1 MKSKIMVAVGAF
13 ALCTGSVSWAA
24 GVDAAAAEAL
34 MKKSGCG
41 KCHSVSAKKEG
52 PAYKETAAKL
62 KGKAGAED
70 ELFKHLTTNPKVKVE
85 HTASGQKIFR
95 ITEGI
100 VVEGKIQKPN
110 AFYVLQ
116 RSSMD
121 YDWESLKQ
129 DFLPKILQAASHH
142 PF

>member
-1 MKSKIMVAVGAF
+1 MMRFARVAAMMLTLLGARS
-13 ALCTGSVSWAA
+13 ALAQE
-24 GVDAAAAEAL
+24 AAAA
-34 MKKSGCG
+34 
-41 KCHSVSAKKEG
+41 
-52 PAYKETAAKL
+52 
-62 KGKAGAED
+62 
-70 ELFKHLTTNPKVKVE
+70 PKVKVE
-85 HTASGQKIFR
+85 RSASGQKIFR

-129 DFLPKILQAASHH
+129 DFIPKILEATGKH

>member
-1 MKSKIMVAVGAF
+1 MRAF
-13 ALCTGSVSWAA
+13 AMWATIGLA
-24 GVDAAAAEAL
+24 SSSALVLAQSAEPGAA
-34 MKKSGCG
+34 
-41 KCHSVSAKKEG
+41 
-52 PAYKETAAKL
+52 
-62 KGKAGAED
+62 
-70 ELFKHLTTNPKVKVE
+70 PKVKVE
-85 HTASGQKIFR
+85 RSASGQKIFR

-100 VVEGKIQKPN
+100 VVEGRIQKPN

-129 DFLPKILQAASHH
+129 DFLPKILEATGKH

>member
-1 MKSKIMVAVGAF
+1 MKRALGMMVPAILLLSTVAT
-13 ALCTGSVSWAA
+13 AQEQAA
-24 GVDAAAAEAL
+24 PAA
-34 MKKSGCG
+34 
-41 KCHSVSAKKEG
+41 
-52 PAYKETAAKL
+52 
-62 KGKAGAED
+62 
-70 ELFKHLTTNPKVKVE
+70 PKVKVE
-85 HTASGQKIFR
+85 RSASGQKIFR

>member
-1 MKSKIMVAVGAF
+1 MRFLLIAAMMLG
-13 ALCTGSVSWAA
+13 LMGSARA
-24 GVDAAAAEAL
+24 QDA
-34 MKKSGCG
+34 
-41 KCHSVSAKKEG
+41 
-52 PAYKETAAKL
+52 TAA
-62 KGKAGAED
+62 
-70 ELFKHLTTNPKVKVE
+70 PKVKVE
-85 HTASGQKIFR
+85 RSASGQKIFR

-129 DFLPKILQAASHH
+129 DFLPKILEATGKH

>member
-1 MKSKIMVAVGAF
+1 MRRAIVAVMLAS
-13 ALCTGSVSWAA
+13 ATLLPSV
-24 GVDAAAAEAL
+24 AAAQDAP
-34 MKKSGCG
+34 
-41 KCHSVSAKKEG
+41 
-52 PAYKETAAKL
+52 PATAA
-62 KGKAGAED
+62 
-70 ELFKHLTTNPKVKVE
+70 PKVKVE
-85 HTASGQKIFR
+85 RSASGQKIFR

-121 YDWESLKQ
+121 YDWESLKK
-129 DFLPKILQAASHH
+129 DFLPKILEAASRH

>member
-1 MKSKIMVAVGAF
+1 MSRTLIVAMTVFGFGLPAF
-13 ALCTGSVSWAA
+13 GQAERTPATPATSDAGQQAA
-24 GVDAAAAEAL
+24 
-34 MKKSGCG
+34 
-41 KCHSVSAKKEG
+41 
-52 PAYKETAAKL
+52 
-62 KGKAGAED
+62 
-70 ELFKHLTTNPKVKVE
+70 PKVKVE
-85 HTASGQKIFR
+85 RSASGQKIFR

-129 DFLPKILQAASHH
+129 DFLPKIMQAASRH

>member
-1 MKSKIMVAVGAF
+1 MKHALVAAMLLLSTVAVAQDQP
-13 ALCTGSVSWAA
+13 AA
-24 GVDAAAAEAL
+24 
-34 MKKSGCG
+34 
-41 KCHSVSAKKEG
+41 
-52 PAYKETAAKL
+52 TAA
-62 KGKAGAED
+62 
-70 ELFKHLTTNPKVKVE
+70 PKVKVE
-85 HTASGQKIFR
+85 RSASGQKIFR

>member
-1 MKSKIMVAVGAF
+1 MRRAIVVARARVLSSAVAVGGAR
-13 ALCTGSVSWAA
+13 A
-24 GVDAAAAEAL
+24 GRAAAA
-34 MKKSGCG
+34 
-41 KCHSVSAKKEG
+41 
-52 PAYKETAAKL
+52 TAA
-62 KGKAGAED
+62 
-70 ELFKHLTTNPKVKVE
+70 PKVKVE
-85 HTASGQKIFR
+85 RSASGQKIFR

-129 DFLPKILQAASHH
+129 DFLPKILRGGFEA
-142 PF
+142 PVLRVN

>member
-1 MKSKIMVAVGAF
+1 MRRVTF
-13 ALCTGSVSWAA
+13 AAMLLLSTV
-24 GVDAAAAEAL
+24 AAAQE
-34 MKKSGCG
+34 
-41 KCHSVSAKKEG
+41 E
-52 PAYKETAAKL
+52 PAATAA
-62 KGKAGAED
+62 
-70 ELFKHLTTNPKVKVE
+70 PKVKVE
-85 HTASGQKIFR
+85 RSASGQKIFR

-129 DFLPKILQAASHH
+129 DFLPKILQAASRH

>member
-1 MKSKIMVAVGAF
+1 MMRVTIAALLMLSTAVVAQE
-13 ALCTGSVSWAA
+13 AA
-24 GVDAAAAEAL
+24 TSAA
-34 MKKSGCG
+34 
-41 KCHSVSAKKEG
+41 
-52 PAYKETAAKL
+52 
-62 KGKAGAED
+62 
-70 ELFKHLTTNPKVKVE
+70 PKVKVE
-85 HTASGQKIFR
+85 RSASGQKIFR

>member
-1 MKSKIMVAVGAF
+1 MKRVLLAMGLVAA
-13 ALCTGSVSWAA
+13 VSPVVSAQ
-24 GVDAAAAEAL
+24 DAPPAEA
-34 MKKSGCG
+34 
-41 KCHSVSAKKEG
+41 A
-52 PAYKETAAKL
+52 
-62 KGKAGAED
+62 
-70 ELFKHLTTNPKVKVE
+70 PKVKVE
-85 HTASGQKIFR
+85 RSASGQKIFR

-129 DFLPKILQAASHH
+129 DFLPKILQATGKH

>member
-1 MKSKIMVAVGAF
+1 MKTI
-13 ALCTGSVSWAA
+13 ALVLC
-24 GVDAAAAEAL
+24 L
-34 MKKSGCG
+34 F
-41 KCHSVSAKKEG
+41 VSA
-52 PAYKETAAKL
+52 TALAQDAPPE
-62 KGKAGAED
+62 AGAAPP
-70 ELFKHLTTNPKVKVE
+70 PKVKVE
-85 HTASGQKIFR
+85 RAANGQKIFR

-116 RSSMD
+116 RSNID

-129 DFLPKILQAASHH
+129 DFLPKILQATTKH

>member
-1 MKSKIMVAVGAF
+1 MRFFMGLLLVSSA
-13 ALCTGSVSWAA
+13 ALAQDAA
-24 GVDAAAAEAL
+24 GGGGAA
-34 MKKSGCG
+34 
-41 KCHSVSAKKEG
+41 
-52 PAYKETAAKL
+52 
-62 KGKAGAED
+62 
-70 ELFKHLTTNPKVKVE
+70 PKVKVE
-85 HTASGQKIFR
+85 RSASGQKIFR

>member
-1 MKSKIMVAVGAF
+1 MKRVAIMVCGFAF
-13 ALCTGSVSWAA
+13 AALSSRVVHAQDAGGAA
-24 GVDAAAAEAL
+24 
-34 MKKSGCG
+34 
-41 KCHSVSAKKEG
+41 
-52 PAYKETAAKL
+52 
-62 KGKAGAED
+62 
-70 ELFKHLTTNPKVKVE
+70 PKVKVE
-85 HTASGQKIFR
+85 RSASGQKIFR

-116 RSSMD
+116 RSGMD

-129 DFLPKILQAASHH
+129 DFLPKILQAASRH

>member
-1 MKSKIMVAVGAF
+1 MKRVLLATGFVM
-13 ALCTGSVSWAA
+13 ALSPTVRAE
-24 GVDAAAAEAL
+24 DPPPAEA
-34 MKKSGCG
+34 
-41 KCHSVSAKKEG
+41 A
-52 PAYKETAAKL
+52 
-62 KGKAGAED
+62 
-70 ELFKHLTTNPKVKVE
+70 PKVKVE
-85 HTASGQKIFR
+85 RSASGQKIFR

>member
-1 MKSKIMVAVGAF
+1 MIRTCCVMAACGAVLGTALLAF
-13 ALCTGSVSWAA
+13 AEDAP
-24 GVDAAAAEAL
+24 AAA
-34 MKKSGCG
+34 
-41 KCHSVSAKKEG
+41 
-52 PAYKETAAKL
+52 
-62 KGKAGAED
+62 
-70 ELFKHLTTNPKVKVE
+70 PKVKVE
-85 HTASGQKIFR
+85 RSASGQKIFR

-129 DFLPKILQAASHH
+129 DFLPKILEATGKH

>member
-1 MKSKIMVAVGAF
+1 MCSGSGSSISGNISWGWGSGPADATGA
-13 ALCTGSVSWAA
+13 
-24 GVDAAAAEAL
+24 DAA
-34 MKKSGCG
+34 
-41 KCHSVSAKKEG
+41 
-52 PAYKETAAKL
+52 
-62 KGKAGAED
+62 
-70 ELFKHLTTNPKVKVE
+70 PKVKVE
-85 HTASGQKIFR
+85 RSASGQKIFR

-129 DFLPKILQAASHH
+129 DFLPKILQATGKH

>member
-1 MKSKIMVAVGAF
+1 MSPKIFVASLAF
-13 ALCTGSVSWAA
+13 TFVMA
-24 GVDAAAAEAL
+24 GVASAQEPPAQSDAA
-34 MKKSGCG
+34 
-41 KCHSVSAKKEG
+41 
-52 PAYKETAAKL
+52 
-62 KGKAGAED
+62 
-70 ELFKHLTTNPKVKVE
+70 PKVKVE

-100 VVEGKIQKPN
+100 VVEGRIQKPN

-129 DFLPKILQAASHH
+129 DFLPKILDATGKH

>member
-1 MKSKIMVAVGAF
+1 MKRAI
-13 ALCTGSVSWAA
+13 
-24 GVDAAAAEAL
+24 AAAVLMVSSVAL
-34 MKKSGCG
+34 
-41 KCHSVSAKKEG
+41 AQDQ
-52 PAYKETAAKL
+52 PTATAA
-62 KGKAGAED
+62 
-70 ELFKHLTTNPKVKVE
+70 PKVKVE
-85 HTASGQKIFR
+85 RSASGQKIFR

-129 DFLPKILQAASHH
+129 DFLPKILQAASRH

>member
-1 MKSKIMVAVGAF
+1 MRRAIA
-13 ALCTGSVSWAA
+13 
-24 GVDAAAAEAL
+24 
-34 MKKSGCG
+34 
-41 KCHSVSAKKEG
+41 
-52 PAYKETAAKL
+52 TAAVL
-62 KGKAGAED
+62 LATAAQAQQAAQPAAP
-70 ELFKHLTTNPKVKVE
+70 PKVKVE
-85 HTASGQKIFR
+85 RTASGQKIYR
-95 ITEGI
+95 ITDAF
-100 VVEGKIQKPN
+100 VLEGKIQKPN

>member
-1 MKSKIMVAVGAF
+1 MMRMFVVLMIFASGVAA
-13 ALCTGSVSWAA
+13 AQDASNDPAA
-24 GVDAAAAEAL
+24 G
-34 MKKSGCG
+34 
-41 KCHSVSAKKEG
+41 SA
-52 PAYKETAAKL
+52 
-62 KGKAGAED
+62 
-70 ELFKHLTTNPKVKVE
+70 PKVKVE
-85 HTASGQKIFR
+85 RSASGQKVFR

-100 VVEGKIQKPN
+100 VVEGRIQKPN

-129 DFLPKILQAASHH
+129 DFLPKILDATGKH

>member
-1 MKSKIMVAVGAF
+1 MKRMGLILRGLSC
-13 ALCTGSVSWAA
+13 ALVCATA
-24 GVDAAAAEAL
+24 
-34 MKKSGCG
+34 
-41 KCHSVSAKKEG
+41 VSAYAQDSG
-52 PAYKETAAKL
+52 PVAA
-62 KGKAGAED
+62 
-70 ELFKHLTTNPKVKVE
+70 PKVKVE
-85 HTASGQKIFR
+85 RSASGQKIFR

-121 YDWESLKQ
+121 YDWESLKK
-129 DFLPKILQAASHH
+129 DFLPKILEAASRH

>member
-1 MKSKIMVAVGAF
+1 MRTILVASLLAF
-13 ALCTGSVSWAA
+13 PSLAVHAQQAA
-24 GVDAAAAEAL
+24 PDA
-34 MKKSGCG
+34 
-41 KCHSVSAKKEG
+41 
-52 PAYKETAAKL
+52 TAA
-62 KGKAGAED
+62 
-70 ELFKHLTTNPKVKVE
+70 PKVKVE
-85 HTASGQKIFR
+85 RSASGQKIFR

-129 DFLPKILQAASHH
+129 DFLPKILEAASKH

>member
-1 MKSKIMVAVGAF
+1 MKRLLLASLLVPTVALAQ
-13 ALCTGSVSWAA
+13 
-24 GVDAAAAEAL
+24 DAAA
-34 MKKSGCG
+34 
-41 KCHSVSAKKEG
+41 
-52 PAYKETAAKL
+52 
-62 KGKAGAED
+62 
-70 ELFKHLTTNPKVKVE
+70 PKVKVE
-85 HTASGQKIFR
+85 RSASGQKIFR

-100 VVEGKIQKPN
+100 VVEGRIQKPN

-129 DFLPKILQAASHH
+129 DFIPKILQATGRH

>member
-1 MKSKIMVAVGAF
+1 MKRVSIVFAF
-13 ALCTGSVSWAA
+13 AVAAFAVTGAA
-24 GVDAAAAEAL
+24 FAQDAEQGAA
-34 MKKSGCG
+34 
-41 KCHSVSAKKEG
+41 
-52 PAYKETAAKL
+52 
-62 KGKAGAED
+62 
-70 ELFKHLTTNPKVKVE
+70 PKVKVE
-85 HTASGQKIFR
+85 RSASGQKIFR

-116 RSSMD
+116 RSGMD

-129 DFLPKILQAASHH
+129 DFLPKILQAASRH

>member
-1 MKSKIMVAVGAF
+1 MNRVIVVAAWLVAGA
-13 ALCTGSVSWAA
+13 AIAHA
-24 GVDAAAAEAL
+24 QAPAPDAAA
-34 MKKSGCG
+34 
-41 KCHSVSAKKEG
+41 
-52 PAYKETAAKL
+52 
-62 KGKAGAED
+62 
-70 ELFKHLTTNPKVKVE
+70 NPKVKVE
-85 HTASGQKIFR
+85 RTASGQKVFR

-129 DFLPKILQAASHH
+129 DFLPKILQAASRH

>member
-1 MKSKIMVAVGAF
+1 MKKILLTSAVFAVAS
-13 ALCTGSVSWAA
+13 LLTVS
-24 GVDAAAAEAL
+24 AAAQQAQ
-34 MKKSGCG
+34 S
-41 KCHSVSAKKEG
+41 
-52 PAYKETAAKL
+52 
-62 KGKAGAED
+62 
-70 ELFKHLTTNPKVKVE
+70 PKVKVE
-85 HTASGQKIFR
+85 RSSSGQKIFR

-129 DFLPKILQAASHH
+129 DFLPKIIEAASHS

>member
-1 MKSKIMVAVGAF
+1 MMRAMAIVAAM
-13 ALCTGSVSWAA
+13 LMGSSVAQAQAPAPDQAA
-24 GVDAAAAEAL
+24 QAA
-34 MKKSGCG
+34 
-41 KCHSVSAKKEG
+41 
-52 PAYKETAAKL
+52 
-62 KGKAGAED
+62 
-70 ELFKHLTTNPKVKVE
+70 PKVKVE
-85 HTASGQKIFR
+85 RSASGQKIFR

-121 YDWESLKQ
+121 YDWESLKK
-129 DFLPKILQAASHH
+129 DFLPKILEAASNH